1 MHIRELIECCGIFAV
16 IINPTHLRSHPCC
29 IEMSSSCILI
39 AHVTANCSSGKG
51 CTSFTLCPFLLQPL
65 FTWAASVWSVSLT
78 EHQRV
83 TLVEEMFVHVCFL
96 SNNTAGFPGLLE
108 VVMVIMLKTVFVD
121 PHILF
126 VHTHV
131 QERVLLVDESV
142 CGLIVCLSAWE

>member
-29 IEMSSSCILI
+29 IEMSSLCVII

-51 CTSFTLCPFLLQPL
+51 FTSFTLCPFLSQPL

-83 TLVEEMFVHVCFL
+83 TLVEEMFVRVHFL
-96 SNNTAGFPGLLE
+96 SNNTTGCLGLLE
-108 VVMVIMLKTVFVD
+108 AIMVIMVKTVFVD
-121 PHILF
+121 PHTLF

-131 QERVLLVDESV
+131 QVCILLVDESV
-142 CGLIVCLSAWE
+142 CELLVCLCAWE